1 MHENLDK
8 IKSLESP
15 TRIIK
20 NFLNSD
26 EIEKFL
32 KLYLKLPITVNN
44 LKQKVIKKRWISDTS
59 SKELEQILRDRIK
72 LEIGDFTMD
81 NINEKDG
88 TECLGLF
95 QESFNPIG
103 LHVDGGF
110 NLKDIIYKQT
120 LLPLS
125 NHGET
130 IVFKNRYY
138 GPSTSFINTETD
150 LKENSSEN
158 FKKGKNIRSSDH
170 LKMYGNEPFDKN
182 DYKLYLRHE
191 DINNLKG
198 LEIEFV
204 YKWNLGDLFIF
215 DRTHLHCSSCNIN
228 GKKIGLATFTKK

>member
-32 KLYLKLPITVNN
+32 KLYSELPITINN
-44 LKQKVIKKRWISDTS
+44 LKQKVIKKRWVSGLGM
-59 SKELEQILRDRIK
+59 ELEQILKDRIK
-72 LEIGDFTMD
+72 LEIGDFVMD

-88 TECLGLF
+88 SECLGLF

-138 GPSTSFINTETD
+138 GPSTSFTNIEDN

-158 FKKGKNIRSSDH
+158 FKKGKNVRSSDH
-170 LKMYGNEPFDKN
+170 LRMYGNKPFDKITHE
-182 DYKLYLRHE
+182 KYLKHE
-191 DINNLKG
+191 DINNLEG
-198 LEIEFV
+198 LEVEFV

-215 DRTHLHCSSCNIN
+215 DRTHLHCSSCNID
-228 GKKIGLATFTKK
+228 GKKIGLAVFTKK

>member
-1 MHENLDK
+1 MHENLNK

-15 TRIIK
+15 VRVIK

-32 KLYLKLPITVNN
+32 KLYSKLPVTVNN
-44 LKQKVIKKRWISDTS
+44 LKQKVIKKRWVSGDG
-59 SKELEQILRDRIK
+59 KELEQILRDRIK

-88 TECLGLF
+88 TQCLGLF

-110 NLKDIIYKQT
+110 NNKDVIYKQT

-138 GPSTSFINTETD
+138 GPSTSFINNETD
-150 LKENSSEN
+150 LEENTSEN
-158 FKKGKNIRSSDH
+158 LKKGKNIRSSNH

-182 DYKLYLRHE
+182 DYKLYLKHE

>member
-1 MHENLDK
+1 MHENLIK
-8 IKSLESP
+8 IKSLESSV
-15 TRIIK
+15 RVIK

-32 KLYLKLPITVNN
+32 KLYSELPITINN
-44 LKQKVIKKRWISDTS
+44 LKQKVIKKRWVSGLGM
-59 SKELEQILRDRIK
+59 ELEQILKDRIK
-72 LEIGDFTMD
+72 LEIGDFVMD

-88 TECLGLF
+88 SECLGLF

-138 GPSTSFINTETD
+138 GPSTSFTNIEDN

-158 FKKGKNIRSSDH
+158 FKKGKNVRSSDH
-170 LKMYGNEPFDKN
+170 LRMYGNKPFDKITHE
-182 DYKLYLRHE
+182 KYLKHE
-191 DINNLKG
+191 DINNLEG
-198 LEIEFV
+198 LEVEFV

-215 DRTHLHCSSCNIN
+215 DRTHLHCSSCNID
-228 GKKIGLATFTKK
+228 GKKIGLAVFTKK

>member
-8 IKSLESP
+8 IKSLESSP
-15 TRIIK
+15 KVIK
-20 NFLNSD
+20 NFLSSD
-26 EIEKFL
+26 EIKKFL
-32 KLYLKLPITVNN
+32 KLYSELPVSVNN
-44 LKQKVIKKRWISDTS
+44 LKQKVIKKRWISGF
-59 SKELEQILRDRIK
+59 SKELEQIIRNRIK
-72 LEIGDFTMD
+72 LEIGEFTMD
-81 NINEKDG
+81 NINESDG
-88 TECLGLF
+88 TDCLGLF
-95 QESFNPIG
+95 QESFNPIK

-110 NLKDIIYKQT
+110 NLKNIIYKQT

-130 IVFKNRYY
+130 VIFKNRYY
-138 GPSTSFINTETD
+138 GPSTSFTNSEAE

-158 FKKGKNIRSSDH
+158 FKKGKNTRSSEH
-170 LKMYGNEPFDKN
+170 LTMYGDKPFDKS
-182 DYKLYLRHE
+182 DFDKYLKHE

-215 DRTHLHCSSCNIN
+215 DRTHLHCSSCNID

>member
-1 MHENLDK
+1 MHENLNK

-15 TRIIK
+15 PKVIK
-20 NFLNSD
+20 NFLDSF

-32 KLYLKLPITVNN
+32 KLYSELPVTVNN
-44 LKQKVIKKRWISDTS
+44 LKQKVIKKRWISGFNE
-59 SKELEQILRDRIK
+59 KLEQILRDRIK
-72 LEIGDFTMD
+72 LEIGEFAMD
-81 NINEKDG
+81 NINEKNG
-88 TECLGLF
+88 AECLGLF
-95 QESFNPIG
+95 QESFNPIK

-110 NLKDIIYKQT
+110 NLKNIIYKQT

-130 IVFKNRYY
+130 IIFKNRYY
-138 GPSTSFINTETD
+138 GSSTSFTNNESE
-150 LKENSSEN
+150 LKENNSEN
-158 FKKGKNIRSSDH
+158 FKKGKNIRSSEH
-170 LKMYGNEPFDKN
+170 LKLYGDKTFDKS
-182 DYKLYLRHE
+182 DYDNYLRHE
-191 DINNLKG
+191 QIDNLKG

>member
-1 MHENLDK
+1 MHENLNK
-8 IKSLESP
+8 IKKLESP
-15 TRIIK
+15 PRIVK
-20 NFLNSD
+20 KFLNSE

-32 KLYLKLPITVNN
+32 RLYSELPITVNN
-44 LKQKVIKKRWISDTS
+44 LKQKVIKKRWISGVGL
-59 SKELEQILRDRIK
+59 ELEKNLRDKIK
-72 LEIGDFTMD
+72 LEIGNFTMD

-110 NLKDIIYKQT
+110 NLRNVIYKQT

-125 NHGET
+125 NQGET
-130 IVFKNRYY
+130 IIFKNRYY
-138 GPSTSFINTETD
+138 GPSTSFIYNEDD
-150 LKENSSEN
+150 LKENSLEN
-158 FKKGKNIRSSDH
+158 YKKGKNVRSSEH
-170 LKMYGNEPFDKN
+170 LKIYGNQSFDKKN
-182 DYKLYLRHE
+182 YNKYLKHE

-198 LEIEFV
+198 LEVEFV

-215 DRTHLHCSSCNIN
+215 DRTHLHCSSCNID

>member
-1 MHENLDK
+1 MHENLDI

-15 TRIIK
+15 PKIIK
-20 NFLNSD
+20 NFLNKD

-32 KLYLKLPITVNN
+32 KLYHELPVTVNN
-44 LKQKVIKKRWISDTS
+44 LKQKVIKKRWLS
-59 SKELEQILRDRIK
+59 SFGKEEAQILKDRIK
-72 LEIGDFTMD
+72 SEIGDFNMD

-125 NHGET
+125 NQGET
-130 IVFKNRYY
+130 VIFKNRYY
-138 GPSTSFINTETD
+138 GNSTSFINTVFD

-158 FKKGKNIRSSDH
+158 LKKGKNIRSSGH
-170 LKMYGNEPFDKN
+170 LKIYGNKEFDKDN
-182 DYKLYLRHE
+182 FNKS
-191 DINNLKG
+191 
-198 LEIEFV
+198 
-204 YKWNLGDLFIF
+204 
-215 DRTHLHCSSCNIN
+215 HLHCSSCNID

>member
-8 IKSLESP
+8 IKRLEGAP
-15 TRIIK
+15 RIVK
-20 NFLNSD
+20 NFFNSK
-26 EIEKFL
+26 EVEKFL
-32 KLYLKLPITVNN
+32 KLYSELPVTVNN
-44 LKQKVIKKRWISDTS
+44 LKQKVIKKRWLSGFG
-59 SKELEQILRDRIK
+59 KEQEQILRDKIK
-72 LEIGDFTMD
+72 SEIGDFTMD

-95 QESFNPIG
+95 QESFNPIR

-125 NHGET
+125 SQGET
-130 IVFKNRYY
+130 VIFKNRYY
-138 GPSTSFINTETD
+138 GPSTSFTNNQND

-158 FKKGKNIRSSDH
+158 FKKGKNVRSSEH
-170 LKMYGNEPFDKN
+170 LKMYGEKSFDKN
-182 DYKLYLRHE
+182 NFNQYLKHE
-191 DINNLKG
+191 DINNLRV
-198 LEIEFV
+198 LEVEFI

>member
-8 IKSLESP
+8 IKSLESSP
-15 TRIIK
+15 RIVK
-20 NFLNSD
+20 NFLNSE
-26 EIEKFL
+26 EIEIFL
-32 KLYLKLPITVNN
+32 KLYSELPVTVNN
-44 LKQKVIKKRWISDTS
+44 LKQKVIKKRWMSGFG
-59 SKELEQILRDRIK
+59 KEQEQILRNKIK

-81 NINEKDG
+81 NINDKDG

-95 QESFNPIG
+95 QESFNPIK

-125 NHGET
+125 SEGET
-130 IVFKNRYY
+130 VIFKNRYY
-138 GPSTSFINTETD
+138 GPSTSFTNSEDD

-158 FKKGKNIRSSDH
+158 FKKGKNVRSSEH
-170 LKMYGNEPFDKN
+170 LKMYGEKIFDEANFNK
-182 DYKLYLRHE
+182 YLKHE
-191 DINNLKG
+191 NINNLKG
-198 LEIEFV
+198 LEVEFV

>member
-1 MHENLDK
+1 MHENLNK
-8 IKSLESP
+8 IKNFESP
-15 TRIIK
+15 TKIIK

-32 KLYLKLPITVNN
+32 KLYSELPITVNN
-44 LKQKVIKKRWISDTS
+44 LKQKVIKKRWVSGVGV
-59 SKELEQILRDRIK
+59 ELEKILRDRIK
-72 LEIGDFTMD
+72 LEIGGFTMD

-88 TECLGLF
+88 SECLGLF

-125 NHGET
+125 NQGET
-130 IVFKNRYY
+130 VVFKNRYY
-138 GPSTSFINTETD
+138 GPSTSFTKTEND
-150 LKENSSEN
+150 LKENNSED
-158 FKKGKNIRSSDH
+158 FKKGKNVRSSDH
-170 LKMYGNEPFDKN
+170 LKMYGNQTFDKIN
-182 DYKLYLRHE
+182 YEKYLKHE

-198 LEIEFV
+198 LEVEFI

-215 DRTHLHCSSCNIN
+215 DRTHLHCSSCNID

>member
-1 MHENLDK
+1 MHENLNR
-8 IKSLESP
+8 IKSLESSP
-15 TRIIK
+15 RIVK
-20 NFLNSD
+20 NFLNLD

-32 KLYLKLPITVNN
+32 KLYSELPVTVNN
-44 LKQKVIKKRWISDTS
+44 LKQKVIKKRWMSGFG
-59 SKELEQILRDRIK
+59 KEQEQILRNKIK

-81 NINEKDG
+81 NINDKDG

-95 QESFNPIG
+95 QESFNPIK

-125 NHGET
+125 SEGET
-130 IVFKNRYY
+130 VIFKNRYY
-138 GPSTSFINTETD
+138 GPSTSFTNSEDD

-158 FKKGKNIRSSDH
+158 FKKGKNVRSSEH
-170 LKMYGNEPFDKN
+170 LKMYGEKAFDEANFNK
-182 DYKLYLRHE
+182 YLKHE
-191 DINNLKG
+191 NINNLKG
-198 LEIEFV
+198 LEVEFV

>member
-1 MHENLDK
+1 MHENLNK

-15 TRIIK
+15 VRVIK

-32 KLYLKLPITVNN
+32 KLYSELPITINN
-44 LKQKVIKKRWISDTS
+44 LKQKVIKKRWVSGLGM
-59 SKELEQILRDRIK
+59 ELEQILKDRIK
-72 LEIGDFTMD
+72 LEIGDFVMD

-88 TECLGLF
+88 FECLGLF

-138 GPSTSFINTETD
+138 GPSTSFTNIEDN

-158 FKKGKNIRSSDH
+158 FKKGKNVRSSDH
-170 LKMYGNEPFDKN
+170 LRMYGNKPFDKITHE
-182 DYKLYLRHE
+182 KYLKHE
-191 DINNLKG
+191 DINNLEG
-198 LEIEFV
+198 LEVEFV

-215 DRTHLHCSSCNIN
+215 DRTHLHCSSCNID
-228 GKKIGLATFTKK
+228 GKKIGLAVFTKK